1 MASIIAPLI
10 GLTSAISGLNKLFFG
25 VGKHAKIG
33 DLVLDVCLTE
43 VITLSSTITEHPV
56 ETKEAISDHIF
67 KNPLRVK
74 LEGYITDAPSK
85 IFGVLDTPL
94 MKNSV
99 NSVLNNIKALLPFNE
114 ATKPS
119 IQAYQLLTSLHE
131 KRELINVVTKL
142 NVFQNMAIENITFH
156 SDKNTGERLEFSAEL
171 IQIRF
176 ATVRKSYYS
185 GYKQGVAEIAAPKVE
200 NGIAPKSI
208 EQPKSIVK
216 TAVKAGGDLWDKG
229 REAYNQAGQNPAI
242 KQSVFGPFF
251 GN

>member
-94 MKNSV
+94 LKNSV

-114 ATKPS
+114 STKPS
-119 IQAYQLLTSLHE
+119 IQAYQLLTSLYE

-142 NVFQNMAIENITFH
+142 NVFQNMAIENITFY
-156 SDKNTGERLEFSAEL
+156 SDQNTGERLEFSAEL

-185 GYKQGVAEIAAPKVE
+185 GYKQGVAEIAAPKSE
-200 NGIAPKSI
+200 NGIAPKSV
-208 EQPKSIVK
+208 EPSKSWA
-216 TAVKAGGDLWDKG
+216 TQGWDKAKEG
-229 REAYNQAGQNPAI
+229 WNKFTNFITPSDEALKAKSGLGI
-242 KQSVFGPFF
+242 FDF
-251 GN
+251 